1 MAIKLGT
8 ENKRQV
14 YLLSGLFLVILLIG
28 LYEVFGGSS
37 KPTVKNTVPAPAANQ
52 AARTRSAQ
60 PQPGPTATGAGSP
73 TAEKVADEN
82 INPELH
88 LARLAESEA
97 ILYGGRGRNI
107 FSADSMPVEEMEQ
120 PLASGRNTPEAANAA
135 GNNTPS
141 APQAPPIDLK
151 YFGYTLTQDKTLRAF
166 FSRGEDIFIART
178 GEIVDHRYKV
188 GAITPN
194 SVQVTDLS
202 YNNTQPVPYSGD
214 RN

>member
-1 MAIKLGT
+1 MAMKIGT

-14 YLLSGLFLVILLIG
+14 YLLSGLFVLILLIA
-28 LYEVFGGSS
+28 LYEIFGGSS
-37 KPTVKNTVPAPAANQ
+37 KPAVKNTVPPPPANQTGTGRSAPRQQATAAAGASSPAAEKI
-52 AARTRSAQ
+52 
-60 PQPGPTATGAGSP
+60 TG
-73 TAEKVADEN
+73 EN
-82 INPELH
+82 INPELN

-107 FSADSMPVEEMEQ
+107 FSADSVPIDEMEQ
-120 PLASGRNTPEAANAA
+120 PLASGRNTPEA
-135 GNNTPS
+135 GNTVVDNTP
-141 APQAPPIDLK
+141 AIPQAPPIDLK

-178 GEIVDHRYKV
+178 GEVVDHRYKI

-202 YNNTQPVPYSGD
+202 YNNTQPVAYSGD

>member
-14 YLLSGLFLVILLIG
+14 YLLLVLFVAILVAA
-28 LYEVFGGSS
+28 YFEFFSGSS
-37 KPTVKNTVPAPAANQ
+37 RPAAKNTASRPAASQTSAPRPAQQQGSSAPA
-52 AARTRSAQ
+52 
-60 PQPGPTATGAGSP
+60 
-73 TAEKVADEN
+73 AEKVADEN

-88 LARLAESEA
+88 LMRLAETEA

-120 PLASGRNTPEAANAA
+120 PLSNGRNHTANM
-135 GNNTPS
+135 
-141 APQAPPIDLK
+141 APVETAPIVPHAPPIDLK
-151 YFGYTLTQDKTLRAF
+151 YFGYTETRDKTLHAF
-166 FSRGEDIFIART
+166 FSRGDEIFIAQT
-178 GEIVDHRYKV
+178 GEIIDHRYKV
-188 GAITPN
+188 GVITPT